1 MYTLNEQQ
9 IDYILNDIRARGVKT
24 ESLQLNL
31 LDHVCCIVEQNM
43 QPGDDFEHFYLQTIT
58 RFYKRELQEI
68 EEETHYLLTYKN
80 YYAMKKVM
88 LASGGASAIIM
99 IAAIILKFEH
109 LPGAAA
115 LLVSGIMLFS
125 LLFLPLLFLL
135 KLKEQQNA
143 RGKIITALG
152 TLSGVL
158 FSLGILFKIMYWPGA
173 NMLGILTLVIMGLFF
188 LPLFFYNGIRKP
200 EAKVNTLV
208 TSVLIVAVC
217 GLFLALVRTPAASHM
232 ELVNQT
238 GTFVR
243 NQQLLNTERRQLERT
258 FADTTMSSDIL
269 LLTRQI
275 DAACEELK
283 AYILLHET
291 GVRVLDADYE
301 QKNTLISET
310 RARFYFE
317 EGSAAYA
324 KLKDLRKAIEQ
335 YNTRAAKV
343 PAVQPIPVKQTVLD
357 MTDAKVVTA
366 LNDLVQIQ
374 LCVAQNTRELA
385 YSN

>member
-143 RGKIITALG
+143 REKIIAALG

-258 FADTTMSSDIL
+258 FADTTMSSEIL

-317 EGSAAYA
+317 EGSAAYS

>member
-31 LDHVCCIVEQNM
+31 LDHVCCIVEQHM
-43 QPGDDFEHFYLQTIT
+43 QPGDDFERFYLQTIT

-143 RGKIITALG
+143 REKIITALG

>member
-1 MYTLNEQQ
+1 
-9 IDYILNDIRARGVKT
+9 
-24 ESLQLNL
+24 
-31 LDHVCCIVEQNM
+31 
-43 QPGDDFEHFYLQTIT
+43 
-58 RFYKRELQEI
+58 
-68 EEETHYLLTYKN
+68 
-80 YYAMKKVM
+80 
-88 LASGGASAIIM
+88 
-99 IAAIILKFEH
+99 
-109 LPGAAA
+109 
-115 LLVSGIMLFS
+115 
-125 LLFLPLLFLL
+125 
-135 KLKEQQNA
+135 
-143 RGKIITALG
+143 
-152 TLSGVL
+152 
-158 FSLGILFKIMYWPGA
+158 
-173 NMLGILTLVIMGLFF
+173 MGLFF

>member
-143 RGKIITALG
+143 REKIITALG

-317 EGSAAYA
+317 EGSAAYT

-335 YNTRAAKV
+335 YNARAAKV
-343 PAVQPIPVKQTVLD
+343 PAVQPISVKQTVLD

-385 YSN
+385 YIN

>member
-143 RGKIITALG
+143 REKIIAALG

>member
-43 QPGDDFEHFYLQTIT
+43 QPGDDFERFYLQTIT

-143 RGKIITALG
+143 REKIIAALG

-335 YNTRAAKV
+335 YNARAAKV

-385 YSN
+385 YIN